1 MPRLSEI
8 IGHPAL
14 TALLTRLLAANQ
26 LTHALLLEGVPGCGR
41 RTLARA
47 VAQALLCLEPVRGD
61 ACGRCRSCLV
71 AGAGSHPDLVETRH
85 DSEGGETGIDEMRD
99 QVVGRAFESPL
110 MGERRVFIL
119 YSVERLREASANALL
134 KALEEPPA
142 GTYFILTTSQAGA
155 VLKTI
160 RSRAQLFRLQALTTE
175 HLRAILVAGGIPGPQ
190 AEARAQRGPGSH
202 RGLWRDLEDIP
213 LAQLRSL
220 ALEGFR
226 SELVMQAVAALPT
239 TLTAADEEAGRT
251 VAGEQRRAVRQW
263 LSVLA
268 HDLSRRLRTDPD
280 PGLASRIERVLS
292 LERDLNLNL
301 QPRLVIEAIGLDA
314 ERRR

>member
-14 TALLTRLLAANQ
+14 RALLVRLLAANQ
-26 LTHALLLEGVPGCGR
+26 LSHALLLEGVPGCGR
-41 RTLARA
+41 RTLAQA
-47 VAQALLCLEPVRGD
+47 LAQALLCHEPVRGD

-71 AGAGSHPDLVETRH
+71 AATGSHPDLVETRH
-85 DSEGGETGIDEMRD
+85 DSEGGETGVDEMRD

-119 YSVERLREASANALL
+119 YGVERLRESSANALL
-134 KALEEPPA
+134 KALEEPPG

-160 RSRAQLFRLQALTTE
+160 RSRAQLFRMQGLTSA
-175 HLRAILVAGGIPGPQ
+175 HLRAILIAGGVAAEQ
-190 AEARAQRGPGSH
+190 AEARAQRGSGSH
-202 RGLWRDLEDIP
+202 RGLWQDLEAIP
-213 LAQLRSL
+213 LTQLRSL

-226 SELVMQAVAALPT
+226 SELVMQAVAALPSS
-239 TLTAADEEAGRT
+239 LTSAEEEAGRT

-263 LSVLA
+263 LNVLA

-280 PGLASRIERVLS
+280 PVLASRIERVLS

-301 QPRLVIEAIGLDA
+301 QPRLVIEAIALDA